1 MALFLPA
8 LLKSIND
15 RLSADTGAGGLT
27 TFLGNGA
34 TSVRTSFP
42 PPGVDPPGT
51 TYPLVIITPVS
62 DDIDDTFPGRFAM
75 YNIEVR
81 IFVAEQSVT
90 QSVDTLL
97 TMMKIH
103 ERIIGDW
110 PEQTDR
116 NPTYGIDGW
125 QPNFT
130 GGTYTGDFASSYVAT
145 TMDYQGY
152 DDQTEPVGGIREWVL
167 RFAVGLSRKL

>member
-15 RLSADTGAGGLT
+15 RLSGDTGTGGLT
-27 TFLGNGA
+27 TLLGNGA

-51 TYPLVIITPVS
+51 TYPLVTITPVS
-62 DDIDDTFPGRFAM
+62 DEVDDGFLGRFGM
-75 YNIEVR
+75 YTIEVR
-81 IFVAEQSVT
+81 LFVAEQSTT

-97 TMMKIH
+97 LMMKLH
-103 ERIIGDW
+103 ERVIGDW

-116 NPTYGIDGW
+116 NPTYGLDGW
-125 QPNFT
+125 LPSFT
-130 GGTYTGDFASSYVAT
+130 GYTGDFVSAYTAT
-145 TMDYQGY
+145 TMDYTGY
-152 DDQTEPVGGIREWVL
+152 TDQTEPIGGIREWCL
-167 RFAVGLSRKL
+167 NFRVGLFKKRP